1 MRSSRARLA
10 ATPVALVA
18 ALAAGC
24 ASPEFTYVH
33 DGDGRTYFK
42 VPAVWR
48 QIDQKALD
56 AVLERSDPESATAQ
70 VRKQLVWSI
79 AYDAHAQPA
88 VQHLYGLG
96 TSDEPFVFARVAK
109 LLPSELDGL
118 SLNGMRDVILP
129 VSEEVRARAEQIPG
143 YPLTGFELLAD
154 EVLHPGDGVR
164 GVHVRFNYAVQGA
177 GVQTFDLTSYLS
189 EDGQR
194 LSTMLVRCSAA
205 CYRERAAELDR
216 ITQSFKV
223 KRAIG

>member
-1 MRSSRARLA
+1 
-10 ATPVALVA
+10 VALIA

-24 ASPEFTYVH
+24 ASPEFTYVRND
-33 DGDGRTYFK
+33 DGQTYFK

-56 AVLERSDPESATAQ
+56 ALLEQSDPESATAQ
-70 VRKQLVWSI
+70 VRKKLVWSV
-79 AYDAHAQPA
+79 AYDAHAEPA

-96 TSDEPFVFARVAK
+96 TADEPFVFARVTT
-109 LLPSELDGL
+109 LLPSERDAL
-118 SLNGMRDVILP
+118 SLNGMRDVLLP
-129 VSEEVRARAEQIPG
+129 VSEEVRAKAEQIPG

-177 GVQTFDLTSYLS
+177 GMQTFDLTSYLS
-189 EDGQR
+189 ADSQR

-205 CYRERAAELDR
+205 CYRERAAEFDR